1 MERANRYLLIAGLL
15 LSSLA
20 AGRIA
25 LERLRVEGRNRSVE
39 LVMEYPEVAALAAAE
54 GKTVAE
60 WLRALPVPLSV
71 ALTEGTLQEWGMRSV
86 ASTGPIYLLD
96 AERYR
101 QAKAALALK
110 TRVELKPPAQLPY
123 TTVQSTDGGR
133 FAVVGDPDWVAQLG
147 LGLNPWQLREV
158 QAGGARPVARLY
170 NLPGVNEFI
179 IRGTLQQTHQQGATL
194 LIFAGEQVLGYRH
207 AIDAMAAAIRTFGMR
222 YGAVEFGKQA
232 GDSKLGALIPE
243 RTVRVHSIS
252 ASEAVQM
259 TPEEL
264 VERFERAAQERNIR
278 VLYLRWGAGDTPRLQ
293 AFLQALVRAL
303 QRSGLVVQANGARPF
318 QPLEPP
324 LWLFPFI
331 GLGVGILTGWVLYQ
345 LWAGGSPDQGT
356 TTAIGWLP
364 ALMGLGLGL
373 LCLLPEGRKLAAL
386 LAAILFPTVGL
397 MLLPA
402 YPSPVP
408 SPQRGEGSGGT
419 SPQRGEGGEWDSP
432 RWGVGSVLQ
441 WANLLIF
448 PFGWSLMGA
457 LHIVGLL
464 AGTAFLVKAD
474 QFVGIKVAHVLPL
487 LLVGAFYAAYATG
500 RWDFW
505 RRWLYQPVFWWQA
518 GIALVVLLAL
528 VLMLVRTGNEAPGA
542 VSDIELRF
550 RALLESIMNV
560 RPRTKEFLV
569 GHPALVIA
577 IALLMR
583 RAYAWLP
590 LMMLLAAVGQVSV
603 VNTFCHLHSPLV
615 VSLARV
621 GWGALLGVALGFILL
636 ALAHWLNTRAGWGPP
651 PARRR

>member
-123 TTVQSTDGGR
+123 TTVQSTGGGR

-147 LGLNPWQLREV
+147 LGLDPWQLREV
-158 QAGGARPVARLY
+158 QAGGAHPVARLY
-170 NLPGVNEFI
+170 NLLGVNEFI
-179 IRGTLQQTHQQGATL
+179 IRGMLQQTHQQGATL
-194 LIFAGEQVLGYRH
+194 PIFAGEQVLGYRH
-207 AIDAMAAAIRTFGMR
+207 AIDATAAAIRTFGMR
-222 YGAVEFGKQA
+222 YGAVEFGRQA
-232 GDSKLGALIPE
+232 GDGRLSALIPE
-243 RTVRVHSIS
+243 RTVRVHSVS

-303 QRSGLVVQANGARPF
+303 QRSGFVVQVNGAHPF

-324 LWLFPFI
+324 LWLFSFV

-345 LWAGGSPDQGT
+345 LGAGGSSEQGAT
-356 TTAIGWLP
+356 AAIGWLP

-386 LAAILFPTVGL
+386 MAAILFPTVGL

-402 YPSPVP
+402 YPSPIP
-408 SPQRGEGSGGT
+408 SPLR
-419 SPQRGEGGEWDSP
+419 
-432 RWGVGSVLQ
+432 GVGSVLQ

-474 QFVGIKVAHVLPL
+474 QFVGIKLAHVLPL

-518 GIALVVLLAL
+518 GITLVVLAAI

-560 RPRTKEFLV
+560 RPRTKEFLI

-583 RAYAWLP
+583 RAHAWLP
-590 LMMLLAAVGQVSV
+590 LTMLLAAVGQVSV
-603 VNTFCHLHSPLV
+603 VNTFCHLHSPLL

-621 GWGALLGVALGFILL
+621 GWGALLGVALGLILL
-636 ALAHWLNTRAGWGPP
+636 ALAHQLNIRAGSGPP